1 MARTRSG
8 TECQSPAVRGR
19 KRCRMHGGTNAG
31 PPKGNMHAR
40 KHGGYS
46 AKTKAAARYIIGIA
60 RIVREMDG

>member
-1 MARTRSG
+1 
-8 TECQSPAVRGR
+8 
-19 KRCRMHGGTNAG
+19 
-31 PPKGNMHAR
+31 MHAR